1 MVAAILVAYALGSIA
16 IPVVWDRRHRPQRV
30 ASTTG
35 TMRRRAR
42 S

>member
-1 MVAAILVAYALGSIA
+1 MVPVILVAYLVGSIT

-30 ASTTG
+30 VSTTG
-35 TMRRRAR
+35 TMRQRAR